1 MPRCA
6 VLDAAGVFI
15 GMEEV
20 DTPTA
25 RHLPQITACD
35 LPAGEY
41 AWQPDGANPYGGEF
55 VALPMRLRL
64 AAREAIAAAKGGR
77 P

>member
-1 MPRCA
+1 MRCA
-6 VLDAAGVFI
+6 VLDADGVYI

-35 LPAGEY
+35 LPPGEY
-41 AWQPDGANPYGGEF
+41 AWQVDAGNPYGGEF
-55 VALPMRLRL
+55 VALPLRLRL
-64 AAREAIAAAKGGR
+64 AAREALAAAKGGR
-77 P
+77 S